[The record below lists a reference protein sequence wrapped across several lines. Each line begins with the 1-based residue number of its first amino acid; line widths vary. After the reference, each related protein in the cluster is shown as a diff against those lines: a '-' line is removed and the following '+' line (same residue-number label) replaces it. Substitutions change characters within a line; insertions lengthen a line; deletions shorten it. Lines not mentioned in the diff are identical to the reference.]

1 MPLLFWDA
9 SALAKRYYA
18 EAGTETV
25 NGIFEFDTALPRIV
39 TFMGYAETAAIL
51 RRKFNGGLLT
61 ETEFQKARLILQAE
75 VLLNPG
81 FDLLTITDQDI
92 LDGMAITDRHNLNTA
107 DAAMLAAYLNRGR
120 ADDTGLAACLLVAS
134 DKRLIRAADAEGLRS
149 LNPEAIFP
157 TDLPQY
163 LSL

>member
-9 SALAKRYYA
+9 SGLAKRYYT
-18 EAGTETV
+18 ESGTETV
-25 NGIFEFDTALPRIV
+25 HGIFEFDTALPRV
-39 TFMGYAETAAIL
+39 VSLMGYAETAAIL
-51 RRKFNGGLLT
+51 RRKFNSSLLT
-61 ETEFQKARLILQAE
+61 ETEFQTARMILQAE

-120 ADDTGLAACLLVAS
+120 VAGTGLADCLLIAS
-134 DKRLIRAADAEGLRS
+134 DKRLIRAAEAEGLFS
-149 LNPEAIFP
+149 LNPETVSP
-157 TDLPQY
+157 TE
-163 LSL
+163 LSSRIHN